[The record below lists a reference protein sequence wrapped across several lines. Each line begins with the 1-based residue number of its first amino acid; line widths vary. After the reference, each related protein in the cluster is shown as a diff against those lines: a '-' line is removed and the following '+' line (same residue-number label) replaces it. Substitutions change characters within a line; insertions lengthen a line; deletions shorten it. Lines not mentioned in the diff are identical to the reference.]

1 MELRRLEEEVAYL
14 RDQNQ
19 LLNDKNISLQNQLD
33 AVQRLVFGKKS
44 ERRVKEDPNQLKMDF
59 CEGTSVEQLVEDVKR
74 VIATAKA
81 KPTTPTPKMQPVR
94 KPIADSIL
102 RVEDEPYEPENLPQ
116 GATKIGEER
125 TEILEYKPAS
135 LYVRVIIRPK
145 YALPDGG
152 VIIAEMPNLA
162 FPKSNAG
169 ASLISAILTHKYVD
183 HLPLY
188 RQQEQFKRDGYQV
201 ASSTIHNW
209 VENGVEKLRPLY
221 NALLNELQGSDY
233 LQVDETRMPYLKA
246 DKPGAAVKGYMWALS
261 SPKSGVTAFH
271 WDGGSRARKVVV
283 DLLGGF
289 QGALQS
295 DGYGAYD
302 IYENVKGITLL
313 GCWAH
318 ARRKFFEAEKEH
330 PLYAS
335 QALMMI
341 GVLYDVERQADQQ
354 GLLPPDRQKL
364 RERLA
369 FPVIRKFQDWILE
382 VYPKVLPKSKLGKAI
397 LYTGNIYPRLARY
410 IIDGNYRIDN
420 NGIENAI
427 RPVALG
433 RKNYLYCGNDASA
446 ERTAIIYS
454 LVSTCKKCGVNP
466 REYLTH
472 VLPLV
477 EVTKPSQYHTLLP
490 HNWEK

>member
-1 MELRRLEEEVAYL
+1 MKFKSLEEENTYL
-14 RDQNQ
+14 REQNQ
-19 LLNDKNISLQNQLD
+19 RLKEQLE
-33 AVQRLVFGKKS
+33 AVQRLIFGKKS
-44 ERRVKEDPNQLKMDF
+44 EKYVKADPNQLKMDF
-59 CEGTSVEQLVEDVKR
+59 TQGTSVEQLVEDVKTA
-74 VIATAKA
+74 IATAKA
-81 KPTTPTPKMQPVR
+81 KTTTSIPTPKMQPVR
-94 KPIADSIL
+94 KPIAESIP
-102 RVEDEPYEPENLPQ
+102 RMDDEIYDPENLPK
-116 GATKIGEER
+116 GAKKIGEER
-125 TEILEYKPAS
+125 TEILEYKPAE
-135 LYVRVIIRPK
+135 LCVRVIVRPK

-152 VIIAEMPNLA
+152 VMIADMPNLA

-183 HLPLY
+183 HMPLY
-188 RQQEQFKRDGYQV
+188 RQCEQLKRDGYEI

-221 NALLNELQGSDY
+221 NALLEELRGSDY
-233 LQVDETRMPYLKA
+233 IQVDETRMPYLKA
-246 DKPGAAVKGYMWALS
+246 YKPGAAVKGYMWALS

-283 DLLGGF
+283 GLLGEY

-318 ARRKFFEAEKEH
+318 ARRKFFEAQKEH
-330 PLYAS
+330 PLYAG

-341 GVLYDVERQADQQ
+341 GALYDVERQADEQ
-354 GLLPPDRQKL
+354 GLSPKERQEL
-364 RERLA
+364 RVRLS
-369 FPVIRKFQDWILE
+369 FPVIQSFQDWILA
-382 VYPKVLPKSKLGKAI
+382 VFPKVLPKSKLGKAI

-410 IIDGNYRIDN
+410 IIDGSYRIDN

-433 RKNYLYCGNDASA
+433 RKNYLYCGNDASV

-454 LVSTCKKCGVNP
+454 LLATCKKCGVSP
-466 REYLTH
+466 QEYLTH

-477 EVTKPSQYHTLLP
+477 EVTKPSKYYTLLP
-490 HNWEK
+490 HNWKKHK